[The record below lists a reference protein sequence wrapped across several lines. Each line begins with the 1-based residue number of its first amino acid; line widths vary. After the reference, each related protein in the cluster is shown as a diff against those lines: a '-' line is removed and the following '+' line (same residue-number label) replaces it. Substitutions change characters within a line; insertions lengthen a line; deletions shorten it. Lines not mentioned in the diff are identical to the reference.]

1 MTENSYIIRIMR
13 DEDYPQVHKLWK
25 QISGFAMRTLDDSE
39 EGVLRFIHR
48 NPTTS
53 IVAEIDG
60 EIIGTILAGHDGR
73 QASFYHVCVRK
84 DKRNMGIGTAMV
96 TAAMRALNEEHVN
109 KITLVA
115 FRKNE
120 VGNRF
125 WQHVGWKQRE
135 DVNVYEFV
143 LNEKNISTFNEEVYA
158 PSNSSEK

>member
-1 MTENSYIIRIMR
+1 MR

-53 IVAEIDG
+53 IVAEMDG

-96 TAAMRALNEEHVN
+96 TAAMRALNALNLSYFLYNTRTISFDMVVRTMKETGQHM
-109 KITLVA
+109 
-115 FRKNE
+115 NE
-120 VGNRF
+120 SYRETSEGGLARLYNR
-125 WQHVGWKQRE
+125 RR
-135 DVNVYEFV
+135 
-143 LNEKNISTFNEEVYA
+143 
-158 PSNSSEK
+158 

>member
-1 MTENSYIIRIMR
+1 MTEHTYQIRVMR
-13 DEDYPQVHKLWK
+13 DEDYQEVHKLWK
-25 QISGFAMRTLDDSE
+25 QISGFAMRMLDDSE

-53 IVAEIDG
+53 IVAEMEG
-60 EIIGTILAGHDGR
+60 EIVGTILAGHDGR

-84 DKRNMGIGTAMV
+84 DRRNMGIGTAMV

-125 WQHVGWKQRE
+125 WQHVGWKIRE

-143 LNEKNISTFNEEVYA
+143 LNDKNISTFNEEV
-158 PSNSSEK
+158 SL

>member
-1 MTENSYIIRIMR
+1 MTEHTYQIRVMR
-13 DEDYPQVHKLWK
+13 DEDYQEVHKLWK

-53 IVAEIDG
+53 IVAEMEG
-60 EIIGTILAGHDGR
+60 EIVGTILAGHDGR

-125 WQHVGWKQRE
+125 WQHVGWKIRE

-143 LNEKNISTFNEEVYA
+143 LNDKNISTFNEEV
-158 PSNSSEK
+158 SL

>member
-1 MTENSYIIRIMR
+1 MSILYRIAAKGYRMTDQNYIIRVMR
-13 DEDYPQVHKLWK
+13 DEDYPQVHQLWK

-53 IVAEIDG
+53 IVAEMDG

-73 QASFYHVCVRK
+73 QAAFY
-84 DKRNMGIGTAMV
+84 
-96 TAAMRALNEEHVN
+96 

-125 WQHVGWKQRE
+125 WKHVGWKQRE

-143 LNEKNISTFNEEVYA
+143 LNEKNIAIFNGE
-158 PSNSSEK
+158 SEP

>member
-1 MTENSYIIRIMR
+1 MTEHTYQIRVMR
-13 DEDYPQVHKLWK
+13 DEDYQEVHKLWK

-53 IVAEIDG
+53 IVAEMEG
-60 EIIGTILAGHDGR
+60 EIVGTILAGHDGR

-84 DKRNMGIGTAMV
+84 DRRNMGIGTAMV

-125 WQHVGWKQRE
+125 WQHVGWKIRE

-143 LNEKNISTFNEEVYA
+143 LNDKNISTFNEEV
-158 PSNSSEK
+158 SL